1 MNTSNLM
8 TYLLPILT
16 ALLLLLFFVNL
27 PHPGRC
33 ELPRIDRRRL
43 KRPAREDRSRRL
55 SRRDLLPILLITLLY
70 ALTAFFRLGV
80 NTAPQTF
87 VSMTRRTVEFT
98 LPEGAFPSRTLV
110 YAGPGYG
117 GYDVDWS
124 EDGEHYATVSTFTHD
139 HIAAFKWTELESRTG
154 LEHPRYVRISCTYG
168 EPWLGE
174 VVLLDGDGQP
184 IPVQSSM
191 PKLVDEQDTVPARS
205 SFLNSSYFDEI
216 YHARTAWEHL
226 HDVQPYETTHPPL
239 GKEIIGL
246 GIRLFGMT
254 PFGWRFSGT
263 LFGVLMLPAL
273 YVFLKRLFGGRAIPS
288 LGTLLFATD
297 FMHYVQTRIAT
308 IDVYAV
314 FFILLMYL
322 FLYIWLED
330 GKLWALALCGLS
342 FGLGAASK
350 WTCLYAGAG
359 LGLLWAAH
367 WVLRFLE
374 ARKAPAAAAAGETDA
389 SPAASPASPQGGGV
403 SEADGRG
410 SPDGKGSVPSRRTP
424 SDRYSRGS
432 HAAPPKPRKEHKAR
446 RPLPPLAREFLLNVG
461 FCLVFFVLIP
471 VLIYYLSY
479 IPYGRVQGA
488 ALFTRDY
495 WDLVVNNQVSM
506 FTYHSESVLGATH
519 PYSSRWYQWL
529 VDARPIL
536 YVLEY
541 PDSASKV
548 SIAAF
553 LNPVLCWGGLLSLPV
568 LGWMAIGR
576 RDKRAA
582 FLLVGYLSQLVPW
595 LGVERLT
602 FAYHYF
608 PSALFLALSLS
619 YVLALLR
626 ENKKDWKRPA
636 VALVIGSGLL
646 LLLFFPALNGLPV
659 RRDLATALMKWLPSW
674 PL

>member
-1 MNTSNLM
+1 MEIKNLM

-16 ALLLLLFFVNL
+16 ALLLLLFFVGLPNL
-27 PHPGRC
+27 KTC

-55 SRRDLLPILLITLLY
+55 TRRDLLPILLITLLY
-70 ALTAFFRLGV
+70 AVTAFFRLGV

-87 VSMTRRTVEFT
+87 VSMGDRTAELV
-98 LPEGAFPSRTLV
+98 LPEGAVPSRTLV

-117 GYDVDWS
+117 GYDVAWS
-124 EDGEHYATVSTFTHD
+124 EDGEHYANVSSFTHD
-139 HIAAFKWTELESRTG
+139 HIAVLKWTELETRTG
-154 LEHPRYVRISCTYG
+154 LEQPRYVRFTCTYG
-168 EPWLGE
+168 QPWLGE
-174 VVLLDGDGQP
+174 VVLLDAAGQP
-184 IPVQSSM
+184 IPVTCNM
-191 PKLVDEQDTVPARS
+191 PKLIDEQDTVPAVP

-226 HDVQPYETTHPPL
+226 NGLQPYETTHPPL

-246 GIRLFGMT
+246 GVRLFGMT

-273 YVFLKRLFGGRAIPS
+273 YIFLKRLFGGRTIPS
-288 LGTLLFATD
+288 LGPLLFATD

-322 FLYIWLED
+322 FMYIWLED
-330 GKLWALALCGLS
+330 GKLWVLALSGVS

-359 LGLLWAAH
+359 LAVL
-367 WVLRFLE
+367 WVLGWVFRFLE
-374 ARKAPAAAAAGETDA
+374 SRGNPGAE
-389 SPAASPASPQGGGV
+389 SEPASVIASQ
-403 SEADGRG
+403 SADWRG
-410 SPDGKGSVPSRRTP
+410 NPSSRPSRP
-424 SDRYSRGS
+424 RGS
-432 HAAPPKPRKEHKAR
+432 HAAPPRPRKAR
-446 RPLPPLAREFLLNVG
+446 KPLPPLVRDLLLNVG
-461 FCLVFFVLIP
+461 FCLVFFVLVP
-471 VLIYYLSY
+471 GLIYYLSY
-479 IPYGRVQGA
+479 LPYGRYEGA
-488 ALFTRDY
+488 PLFTKAY
-495 WDLVVNNQVSM
+495 WDVLVNNQVSM
-506 FTYHSESVLGATH
+506 FTYHSEGVLGATH
-519 PYSSRWYQWL
+519 PYSSHWYQWL
-529 VDARPIL
+529 VNARPIL

-541 PDSASKV
+541 PGPETKT

-582 FLLVGYLSQLVPW
+582 FLLLGYLSQLLPW
-595 LGVERLT
+595 LPVARLT
-602 FAYHYF
+602 FEYHYF
-608 PSALFLALSLS
+608 PSALFLVLSLS

-626 ENKKDWKRPA
+626 ENRKDWRRPA
-636 VALVIGSGLL
+636 AALILGSALL
-646 LLLFFPALNGLPV
+646 FLLFFPALNGIPV
-659 RRDLATALMKWLPSW
+659 KRDLASALMKWLPSW